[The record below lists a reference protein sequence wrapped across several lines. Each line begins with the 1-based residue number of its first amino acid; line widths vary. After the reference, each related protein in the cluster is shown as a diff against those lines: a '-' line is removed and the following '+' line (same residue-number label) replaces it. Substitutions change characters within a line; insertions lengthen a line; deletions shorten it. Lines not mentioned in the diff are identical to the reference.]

1 MELARGK
8 ELAEERNA
16 TMKDTIKISKQKLY
30 EYVENFFDTIK
41 ADPEIYYNKLKRRL
55 QEIGKDRFFEEMAR
69 IKTAP
74 ARIKKRKEEIAAAKS
89 DEEKRVYR
97 EFGKLDEFEFQ
108 LFERQDFFL
117 LSYHL
122 LEMWTTQ
129 YYMVIQENGL
139 DPERLQQLVFERAA
153 EWFEPPAGW
162 TYKDAEAALEPLRK
176 QGEAFD
182 EMLVPRGPYALI
194 LNSNVTNDL
203 REIGG
208 PRTKKIK
215 PIEVLDKYKNV
226 HCIGKVTTTSQAEFV
241 LDNFIKTGGLNPKTC
256 KIFDMCIQ
264 DVTERIDQSKRNIH
278 DDPKIADKTVIISLK
293 KYMERTKITDPKTAR
308 EQLAD
313 ATERLLAISVTYKQK
328 QGKDTPYFFNGDNL
342 VQRATYTR
350 GKAIILLSDPLW
362 MYLKDHSY
370 PMPFNNKAYEI
381 NDHKYPNAYGFATK
395 IFAHHN
401 MNITKQNANR
411 IGVSTLLRSAQ
422 SIPSYEEVMQS
433 DRHFDKRIRTP
444 FERDLDA
451 LMRPEYGIL
460 ESWEYCNAKGEPL
473 ADEQIDLKN
482 YDVFSQL
489 LINFKLKDYP
499 DQTERIKKM
508 QAAKKSH
515 RPRAKAR

>member
-1 MELARGK
+1 
-8 ELAEERNA
+8 
-16 TMKDTIKISKQKLY
+16 
-30 EYVENFFDTIK
+30 
-41 ADPEIYYNKLKRRL
+41 
-55 QEIGKDRFFEEMAR
+55 
-69 IKTAP
+69 
-74 ARIKKRKEEIAAAKS
+74 
-89 DEEKRVYR
+89 
-97 EFGKLDEFEFQ
+97 
-108 LFERQDFFL
+108 
-117 LSYHL
+117 
-122 LEMWTTQ
+122 
-129 YYMVIQENGL
+129 
-139 DPERLQQLVFERAA
+139 
-153 EWFEPPAGW
+153 
-162 TYKDAEAALEPLRK
+162 
-176 QGEAFD
+176 
-182 EMLVPRGPYALI
+182 
-194 LNSNVTNDL
+194 
-203 REIGG
+203 
-208 PRTKKIK
+208 
-215 PIEVLDKYKNV
+215 
-226 HCIGKVTTTSQAEFV
+226 
-241 LDNFIKTGGLNPKTC
+241 
-256 KIFDMCIQ
+256 
-264 DVTERIDQSKRNIH
+264 
-278 DDPKIADKTVIISLK
+278 
-293 KYMERTKITDPKTAR
+293 
-308 EQLAD
+308 
-313 ATERLLAISVTYKQK
+313 
-328 QGKDTPYFFNGDNL
+328 
-342 VQRATYTR
+342 
-350 GKAIILLSDPLW
+350 